1 MIICLP
7 LNLFK
12 NEMLQ
17 CGCSRP
23 VINGEVAYIVKDI
36 NPKEK
41 RLRVGDSALIYC
53 GDCLTKNYPEFKD
66 VKSK

>member
-1 MIICLP
+1 
-7 LNLFK
+7 
-12 NEMLQ
+12 MLQ
-17 CGCSRP
+17 CRCSRP

-41 RLRVGDSALIYC
+41 MRVGDSALIYC